1 MRGGATECEGV
12 REVRRSRSPSPQ
24 SRSPAAPSPDDVAEI
39 IFTSGATAEPK
50 GVVITHRNILANMVP
65 IEHEIAKYQR
75 YARPF
80 KPLRFLNLL
89 PLSHMFGQSMA
100 TFIPPMLEGQV
111 VFMRSY
117 APQDIIRQV
126 HDRRISVIVCVPKI
140 LEVLRD
146 YVAGRLKPAS
156 TESAGSRP
164 LPRKS
169 TG

>member
-1 MRGGATECEGV
+1 M
-12 REVRRSRSPSPQ
+12 
-24 SRSPAAPSPDDVAEI
+24 
-39 IFTSGATAEPK
+39 
-50 GVVITHRNILANMVP
+50 ITHRNILANMVP

-75 YARPF
+75 YTRPF

-146 YVAGRLKPAS
+146 YVAGRLPPRPNQ
-156 TESAGSRP
+156 AG
-164 LPRKS
+164 
-169 TG
+169 